1 VHIAEHMAGAKQLK
15 LSLAV
20 DPPVSA
26 DPPTIVA
33 LIDGNF
39 KPKSHT
45 IKRSF
50 PYAEE
55 FLFTLDSSSHWLELS
70 VFQDSTESKRIG
82 RSQFDVS
89 GMRAGDRVDATVNL
103 TDSGPQRLMV
113 SFECASTDKP
123 VGMFGHLVKAVAQGA
138 HHLTNLQ
145 SNTKNGQGLLR
156 PRVRARARV
165 ALTPPFAQVHRSRLY
180 ICTRGKAHV
189 NANARTTGVQR
200 LVTIDVVA
208 ARGLP
213 PRVRLPPLFLP
224 QLLRAAR

>member
-1 VHIAEHMAGAKQLK
+1 MAGAKQLK

-20 DPPVSA
+20 DPPVVA

-55 FLFTLDSSSHWLELS
+55 FLFALDSSSHWLELS

-82 RSQFDVS
+82 HSQFDVS

-103 TDSGPQRLMV
+103 TDSGPQRVMV
-113 SFECASTDKP
+113 SFECVSADKP
-123 VGMFGHLVKAVAQGA
+123 VGVFGQLVKAVAHGA
-138 HHLTNLQ
+138 HHLTALQ
-145 SNTKNGQGLLR
+145 SNNKSGQGACALR
-156 PRVRARARV
+156 LCAP
-165 ALTPPFAQVHRSRLY
+165 
-180 ICTRGKAHV
+180 
-189 NANARTTGVQR
+189 
-200 LVTIDVVA
+200 
-208 ARGLP
+208 
-213 PRVRLPPLFLP
+213 
-224 QLLRAAR
+224 